1 MKKILS
7 ILLVIAMTAVFFAGC
22 NKATPEPSTDASPTP
37 TPIEDS
43 NVNTKRPQYDGEII
57 EFNLY
62 NQGDY
67 MTRWNDVTF
76 EWMLN
81 NYQIKVGAAIPGI
94 AAEISSE
101 SGRKNYNAAIS
112 NLFIAI
118 DSAPDY
124 MPALRGSAIGAD
136 VCFKELGSDYLV
148 DFNPYLGEGGILEN
162 YVKWVWGGESKLGLW
177 DDATE
182 YWETAKKALESDGAL
197 YALPR
202 RECMPIQNYLG
213 YATVLLEQINVKE
226 EDLPTTWDG
235 FVELLTKFKNYKEG
249 SVPLTAYQGKASNI
263 LAFVATTYGLD
274 FNEDFS
280 WTEKNGEPL
289 WTYYWDEYLEILKN
303 VKDLAAQGLVATDKS
318 AGTGVIINYDFD
330 YTSRTYK
337 DYKNKSDKNGMAGN
351 TIAVYT
357 TSSNMAIWSSDMR
370 DNPHKTE
377 WKVTDKLIAQNGKN
391 PSLTGTSQFDSQVYS
406 MGGYIAIGNRLGE
419 EFALRIMDM
428 LSYSMSDEG
437 YMSYFFGK
445 EGTPFVDSI
454 WDEKA
459 GCYVYD
465 ENGKLRMW
473 HDDRL
478 GFVENIDFWKAIDSH
493 ASALAETGYP
503 ENIAVNANAA
513 SDYGITDTGFWAN
526 GNNWKYGTML
536 QADVTSWPMK
546 LTAYWHQESMSSDSA
561 NIEKNNSRV
570 INDGS
575 VIYQGFYRTP
585 TELLGSAEGKDIK
598 TKIEALQTI
607 ARNFTVGFLKG
618 EKTTSSWDS
627 YIKDLKAAGY
637 DDVYEFYKAASY
649 GFTTVS
655 KDGVESQSY
664 ANAQKNK

>member
-7 ILLVIAMTAVFFAGC
+7 ILLIIAMTAVFFAGC

-124 MPALRGSAIGAD
+124 MPSLRGSAIGAD
-136 VCFKELGSDYLV
+136 ACFKELGSDYLV

-182 YWETAKKALESDGAL
+182 YWENAKKALEVEGAL

-202 RECMPIQNYLG
+202 RECMPVQNYLG

-226 EDLPTTWDG
+226 EELPTTWDG
-235 FVELLTKFKNYKEG
+235 FVELLTKFKNYKDG
-249 SVPLTAYQGKASNI
+249 SVPLTAFEGKASNI

-289 WTYYWDEYLEILKN
+289 WTYYWDEYLEILKD
-303 VKDLAAQGLVATDKS
+303 VKDLAAKGLVATDKS
-318 AGTGVIINYDFD
+318 AGTGFIINYDFD
-330 YTSRTYK
+330 YTTRTYK
-337 DYKNKSDKNGMAGN
+337 DYKNKADKNGMAGN

-357 TSSNMAIWSSDMR
+357 KSSNMASWSSDMR
-370 DNPHKTE
+370 DSPNKTE
-377 WKVTDKLIAQNGKN
+377 WRITDKLISQEGKN
-391 PSLTGTSQFDSQVYS
+391 PSLTGTSQFDAQVYS
-406 MGGYIAIGNRLGE
+406 AGGYIAIGNRLGE

-428 LSYSMSDEG
+428 LTYSLSDEG
-437 YMSYFFGK
+437 YMRYFFGK
-445 EGTPFVDSI
+445 EGTPFADGI

-465 ENGKLRMW
+465 ENG
-473 HDDRL
+473 
-478 GFVENIDFWKAIDSH
+478 
-493 ASALAETGYP
+493 
-503 ENIAVNANAA
+503 
-513 SDYGITDTGFWAN
+513 
-526 GNNWKYGTML
+526 
-536 QADVTSWPMK
+536 
-546 LTAYWHQESMSSDSA
+546 
-561 NIEKNNSRV
+561 
-570 INDGS
+570 
-575 VIYQGFYRTP
+575 
-585 TELLGSAEGKDIK
+585 
-598 TKIEALQTI
+598 
-607 ARNFTVGFLKG
+607 
-618 EKTTSSWDS
+618 
-627 YIKDLKAAGY
+627 
-637 DDVYEFYKAASY
+637 
-649 GFTTVS
+649 
-655 KDGVESQSY
+655 
-664 ANAQKNK
+664 